1 MPDLPLLSSSLP
13 PPQVSDEQYEVLKRS
28 VRRRGEDR
36 KDVTALLLYT
46 KGVQLLE
53 PEQYEALRD
62 EMTKLGIEVGL
73 KGATCTLSKTSES
86 IKVRTFPPSIKVAG
100 WRERHLSAAP
110 RLHSSPATGK
120 CMPLRLRCAL
130 CSIGRGHASAAPT
143 RRPQAARGPKKLLV
157 SLDLGVI
164 EHWQHGPLTLWAARP
179 WATHLY

>member
-1 MPDLPLLSSSLP
+1 
-13 PPQVSDEQYEVLKRS
+13 VSDEQYEVLKRS